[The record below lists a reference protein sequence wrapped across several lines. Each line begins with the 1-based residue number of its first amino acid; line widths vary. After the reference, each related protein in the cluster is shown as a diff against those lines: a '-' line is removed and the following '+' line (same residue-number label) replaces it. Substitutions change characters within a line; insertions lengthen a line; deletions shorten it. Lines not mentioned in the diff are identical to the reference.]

1 MITRTCSWLIQSAAV
16 EMLCCHQRSVEEF
29 LDQTGHSF
37 HRAPR
42 QTTEMLSHQLYKYKN
57 LETGN
62 K

>member
-1 MITRTCSWLIQSAAV
+1 
-16 EMLCCHQRSVEEF
+16 MLCCHQRSVEEF